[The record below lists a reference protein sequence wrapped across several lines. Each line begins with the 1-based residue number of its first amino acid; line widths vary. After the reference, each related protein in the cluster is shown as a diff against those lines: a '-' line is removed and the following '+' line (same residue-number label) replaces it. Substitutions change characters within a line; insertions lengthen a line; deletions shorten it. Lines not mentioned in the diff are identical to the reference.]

1 MPVAEEKEAPM
12 SQETRR
18 RLDAR
23 SRLAPEPHSEAEVP
37 APLRIRRFSEGL
49 EHAVLDRLRVPH
61 LGRFSQ
67 GVERLPED
75 APSKTHIGRYS
86 DGLAH
91 DPADA
96 PSQLHVGRY
105 SEGIDHSDY

>member
-1 MPVAEEKEAPM
+1 M

-18 RLDAR
+18 RLAAR
-23 SRLAPEPHSEAEVP
+23 RRLQPAPHSEADVP
-37 APLRIRRFSEGL
+37 APLRIRDFSEGL
-49 EHAVLDRLRVPH
+49 ERAVLNHLRVPH

-67 GVERLPED
+67 GAERLPED

-105 SEGIDHSDY
+105 SQGTDHSDY